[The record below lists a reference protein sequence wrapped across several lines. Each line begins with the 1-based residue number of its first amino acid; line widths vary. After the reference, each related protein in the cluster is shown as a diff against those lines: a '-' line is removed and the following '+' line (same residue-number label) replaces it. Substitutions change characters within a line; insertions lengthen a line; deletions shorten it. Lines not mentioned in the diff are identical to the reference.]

1 MNKFIIS
8 LLIIEY
14 VIICAFGADVDEL
27 TTEPYHDF
35 NWLDE
40 DEYSI
45 SIGFKQD
52 IGSQKITCCLFNGT
66 IACRSSCDPSGKTLN
81 CKFVGNECK
90 ADGDN
95 PATKFYHSVLCGN
108 NECETDSNAATA
120 LSSSANV
127 YVTVAVSSESYVKYS
142 ILLLLSLL
150 VL

>member
-45 SIGFKQD
+45 SIGFKQN

-95 PATKFYHSVLCGN
+95 PATKFYHSVLCGV
-108 NECETDSNAATA
+108 CDSNTTAAA
-120 LSSSANV
+120 GLRVPANDV
-127 YVTVAVSSESYVKYS
+127 YVTVAVSRESYVKYS

>member
-1 MNKFIIS
+1 MTFTENT
-8 LLIIEY
+8 E
-14 VIICAFGADVDEL
+14 DV
-27 TTEPYHDF
+27 
-35 NWLDE
+35 
-40 DEYSI
+40 
-45 SIGFKQD
+45 
-52 IGSQKITCCLFNGT
+52 TCCLFNGT
-66 IACRSSCDPSGKTLN
+66 IACKSNCKADKKTLT
-81 CKFVGNECK
+81 CEFVGNDCK

-108 NECETDSNAATA
+108 NECEKDSNAATA

>member
-14 VIICAFGADVDEL
+14 IICALDEL
-27 TTEPYHDF
+27 NTEPYHDF
-35 NWLDE
+35 DWLDE
-40 DEYSI
+40 DKYSI
-45 SIGFKQD
+45 LMTFTENTED
-52 IGSQKITCCLFNGT
+52 VTCCLFNGT
-66 IACRSSCDPSGKTLN
+66 VACKSNCKASGKTLN
-81 CKFVGNECK
+81 CEFVGNECK